1 MSETTNNK
9 NFSNDEIDLLDI
21 FRRMGRSI
29 GRIVRSIGRGI
40 LISVVF
46 LFRKWLPILLSVILG
61 VGAAYLFKIATPSL
75 YTSDL
80 VLRTNANSPSEMIAY
95 VNRLHTYCKENNL
108 SALSDAISIPEKDIK
123 NISDISA
130 FWIIDNGRDG
140 IPDIVDYFNTHN
152 IYDTIN
158 IRMKDRLDIRVN
170 INAPQALIKVKNG
183 IINFINA
190 DSLFQQMNRVRLGQ
204 NREML
209 TRISYDI
216 LQLDSLQKFKYFE
229 ETKNMQPKNG
239 GQMIFLQEHNTQLVY
254 PDIHS
259 LYTRKQA
266 LEADLTLYKDI
277 TTTLSEFSIPT
288 RRVNGGTYYAI
299 RIVPIFFGLTILILI
314 LLANRK
320 NLEEVFRKY

>member
-1 MSETTNNK
+1 MSETTNAK
-9 NFSNDEIDLLDI
+9 NSGNDEIDLLDI

-80 VLRTNANSPSEMIAY
+80 VLRTNADSPSEMIAY

-140 IPDIVDYFNTHN
+140 IPDIVDYSNTHD

-158 IRMKDRLDIRVN
+158 IRMKDRLDVRVK
-170 INAPQALIKVKNG
+170 INAPQELIHVKNG
-183 IINFINA
+183 IINYINS
-190 DSLFQQMNRVRLGQ
+190 DSLFQQKNRIRLRQ
-204 NREML
+204 NQENL
-209 TRISYDI
+209 TRINYDI
-216 LQLDSLQKFKYFE
+216 LQLDSLQKVKYFE
-229 ETKNMQPKNG
+229 ETRNMQPKNG
-239 GQMIFLQEHNTQLVY
+239 GQMIFLQEHNTQLIY
-254 PDIHS
+254 TDIYT
-259 LYTRKQA
+259 LFTRKQA
-266 LEADLTLYKDI
+266 IESEQALYKDI
-277 TTTLSEFSIPT
+277 TTVLSEFSIPVK
-288 RRVNGGTYYAI
+288 RINGGGYYAV
-299 RIVPIFFGLTILILI
+299 RIVPVFFVLTLLILI
-314 LLANRK
+314 MLANRK
-320 NLEEVFRKY
+320 KLEEVYKKY